1 MLFTSLFSLFL
12 WAGIRWSRTVEFGST
27 TRGQQTPSKFWF
39 WVSTFSLTDS
49 AWSEW
54 ERGTFTSWSGLV
66 CELPTWKYTFLF
78 HRQTDHHPRRFRIC
92 KDIQNTLCV
101 TVEDP
106 SARQQWS
113 VELCFVS
120 GQKPVLCLLELIK
133 DFEMICW
140 SELCCWETSCEC
152 LWIISKTWEQTLPCL
167 CLFYL
172 DKLHGLMC
180 EYAPDF
186 KSHWKTGF
194 RSTL

>member
-92 KDIQNTLCV
+92 KDIQNKLCHCGRSQRSPAV
-101 TVEDP
+101 V
-106 SARQQWS
+106 SRAL
-113 VELCFVS
+113 LCFRTETCALFAWAYQRLWNDMLNWIVLLRNLMWMS
-120 GQKPVLCLLELIK
+120 VDYIKDVRTDFALFVPVLFGQITRF
-133 DFEMICW
+133 DV
-140 SELCCWETSCEC
+140 
-152 LWIISKTWEQTLPCL
+152 WI
-167 CLFYL
+167 
-172 DKLHGLMC
+172 
-180 EYAPDF
+180 
-186 KSHWKTGF
+186 
-194 RSTL
+194 RSWF